1 MAPAL
6 FSWSWGRTATLGE
19 SLGYECCN
27 PELCCPL
34 LTPCSLQVAC
44 LKKYMLVSLLQ
55 SGAVPALPKH
65 TAPLVT

>member
-1 MAPAL
+1 MSAAVQSCAVP
-6 FSWSWGRTATLGE
+6 S
-19 SLGYECCN
+19 
-27 PELCCPL
+27 P
-34 LTPCSLQVAC
+34 PCSLQVAC